1 MGEEKH
7 DLAAF
12 EIFTHFLVTLY
23 GGREREREKSG
34 EATPPP
40 TLNGTFYYRVGF
52 FFTLFASS

>member
-23 GGREREREKSG
+23 GEREREREKSG
-34 EATPPP
+34 EATPPVVHFII
-40 TLNGTFYYRVGF
+40 GRF